1 MYTEATTGRK
11 ETHMATISK
20 QAMVSGEAL
29 QQVIASMESQQC
41 CFSNFLAYI
50 FHVTNLAA
58 GLSQTITDAGAAV
71 YAILPPFS
79 VATCLTLMVLGYRS
93 VAKQLLGCV

>member
-1 MYTEATTGRK
+1 
-11 ETHMATISK
+11 MATISK

-29 QQVIASMESQQC
+29 QQVIARTQSQQW
-41 CFSNFLAYI
+41 CFSNFLADV
-50 FHVTNLAA
+50 FHVTSLAA

-71 YAILPPFS
+71 YALLPPFS

-93 VAKQLLGCV
+93 VEKQLLGCV